1 MRGIEDGK
9 GLMRKGSIIMRKTK
23 DMSEIEIEMTMI
35 QGNETEDKMM
45 IIEPEGEILVIT
57 EKTESQGDEM
67 MEE

>member
-9 GLMRKGSIIMRKTK
+9 GLMRKGSIIMKKTK
-23 DMSEIEIEMTMI
+23 DMSEIEIEMMMRE
-35 QGNETEDKMM
+35 GNETEDKMM

>member
-23 DMSEIEIEMTMI
+23 DMSEIEIEMTMT